1 MSGERS
7 QTPMHFQS
15 LRLIRCLSVLR
26 IFALKVSSVCF
37 WLSSYICEMETTPYE
52 TTAEIS
58 AWDTTYKQIKN
69 FRWMRNQLVHE
80 ISIDDDFCTKEDIDS
95 IKKLYELIVNTQDP
109 LSIASRS
116 KQNDYYYSKN
126 NTNSKNQDSVW
137 NKIVS
142 KIKGWLS

>member
-1 MSGERS
+1 MRE
-7 QTPMHFQS
+7 QNVEFLEQYK
-15 LRLIRCLSVLR
+15 RLDKLCKEMLDSNEGV
-26 IFALKVSSVCF
+26 
-37 WLSSYICEMETTPYE
+37 SSYICEMETTPYE

>member
-1 MSGERS
+1 MRE
-7 QTPMHFQS
+7 QNVEFLEQYK
-15 LRLIRCLSVLR
+15 RLDKLCKEMLDSNEGV
-26 IFALKVSSVCF
+26 
-37 WLSSYICEMETTPYE
+37 SSYICEMETTPYE

-116 KQNDYYYSKN
+116 KLNDYYYSKN

>member
-1 MSGERS
+1 MRDQNVEFLE
-7 QTPMHFQS
+7 HYK
-15 LRLIRCLSVLR
+15 RLDTLCKEMLDSNEGV
-26 IFALKVSSVCF
+26 
-37 WLSSYICEMETTPYE
+37 SSYICEMETTPYE

-116 KQNDYYYSKN
+116 KQNDYYYSNN